1 MTIPCSPQQHSDSDS
16 EPEFSSLSPSIPSA
30 IPVTGESYC
39 NCENQ
44 SEAPYCS
51 SLHALHRVRDCR
63 CGEEDECKGLGM
75 GELLQGPVLAPAFL
89 CCTSRGCRRITSP
102 CLLSCSQGSGLSC
115 DGVST
120 HLWDLLSDP
129 A

>member
-1 MTIPCSPQQHSDSDS
+1 MTVLCSPRQHSDSDS

-51 SLHALHRVRDCR
+51 SLHALHRVKDCQ
-63 CGEEDECKGLGM
+63 CGEEDECKEAPQLPAIVLWGLRWVQSWPGGM
-75 GELLQGPVLAPAFL
+75 DCTPARILHFPWGPLSLFPVCGAPLYLKA
-89 CCTSRGCRRITSP
+89 
-102 CLLSCSQGSGLSC
+102 
-115 DGVST
+115 V
-120 HLWDLLSDP
+120 
-129 A
+129 

>member
-1 MTIPCSPQQHSDSDS
+1 MTFLCLSPQHSDSDS

-51 SLHALHRVRDCR
+51 SLHALHRVKDCQ
-63 CGEEDECKGLGM
+63 CGEEDECKGRGSQTTRWSPLGFEV
-75 GELLQGPVLAPAFL
+75 GAVLAWGHGLRL
-89 CCTSRGCRRITSP
+89 CVDLCFSTGPLSVFQHP
-102 CLLSCSQGSGLSC
+102 LLLCL
-115 DGVST
+115 
-120 HLWDLLSDP
+120 HLK
-129 A
+129 AM